1 MNNHSSPAH
10 DGSDPARSGVAAA
23 LRALPLRPVAT
34 ASAIALAAAVLAGC
48 ASFTDL
54 GPRAEPKSIDA
65 YQSGQLLAATAP
77 QAAWPTDAWWKV
89 YGDDQ
94 LSALMD
100 DALKG
105 SPSMAAAKARLLKAE
120 GTAQQ
125 QGAALY
131 PEISANA
138 SLDHMKQSYNNG
150 MPAEYVPKDYNNETR
165 ATLDFSYE
173 IDFWGKNRAALAAAT
188 SELEA
193 ARADAAQARI
203 TLATSIASAYAE
215 LEHLYAQRDTNE
227 AALKVRVDS
236 LDLFNQRFANGLETR
251 GSVKQMEAR
260 RAMAEADLKATDE
273 SIALQRNKLAAL
285 AGAGPDRGL
294 LLVRPKIDLS
304 KPFALPAELPVNLL
318 GRRPDIVAA
327 RLRAEAAGKQI
338 KVARAAFYPNVNL
351 KAYFGFQSLGIDLLT
366 SRGSDIGS
374 IGPAISLPIFNGGRL
389 RGQFRS
395 ASASYDEAV
404 ANYDQAVT
412 QALQDVA
419 DVGVSEKA
427 LSGRLE
433 KVQAAAD
440 AAEEAYRIVSNRY
453 NGGLANYLDVLNAQD
468 TLITNLRQL
477 SDLRSRMF
485 SLDVALVRALG
496 GGYSDQQGGTGKDN
510 GGGNIGSATQTDTQA
525 KG

>member
-1 MNNHSSPAH
+1 MNNHSTSAHGGPA
-10 DGSDPARSGVAAA
+10 GGNPAAARPARRALTLSAIAAAAA
-23 LRALPLRPVAT
+23 L
-34 ASAIALAAAVLAGC
+34 LAGC

-54 GPRAEPKSIDA
+54 GPRAEPKSIDS
-65 YQSGQLLAATAP
+65 YQSSQMLAATAP
-77 QAAWPTDAWWKV
+77 QAAWPADAWWHV

-94 LSALMD
+94 LNALID

-105 SPSMAAAKARLLKAE
+105 APSMAVAKARLLRAE
-120 GTAQQ
+120 GSAQQ

-150 MPAEYVPKDYNNETR
+150 IPADFVPKDYNNETR

-203 TLATSIASAYAE
+203 TLSTSIASAYAE

-273 SIALQRNKLAAL
+273 SIGLQRNKLAAL

-294 LLVRPKIDLS
+294 LLVRPKIDMS
-304 KPFALPAELPVNLL
+304 RPFALPDQVPVNLL

-351 KAYFGFQSLGIDLLT
+351 KAYFGFQSLGIDMLT

-496 GGYSDQQGGTGKDN
+496 GGYLESTHQAD
-510 GGGNIGSATQTDTQA
+510 QTDTQA

>member
-1 MNNHSSPAH
+1 MNITDTPALRAATP
-10 DGSDPARSGVAAA
+10 GFAVAAPAGRRLHRTALASAAA
-23 LRALPLRPVAT
+23 LLALT
-34 ASAIALAAAVLAGC
+34 LAGC

-54 GPRAEPKSIDA
+54 GPRAEPKAIDS
-65 YQSGQLLAATAP
+65 YQSGQMLASATP
-77 QAAWPTDAWWKV
+77 LAAWPADQWWLA
-89 YGDDQ
+89 YGDGQ
-94 LSALMD
+94 LNALIGE
-100 DALKG
+100 ALQG
-105 SPSMAAAKARLLKAE
+105 APSMAVARARLLKAE
-120 GTAQQ
+120 GAAQQ

-131 PEISANA
+131 PDVSANA
-138 SLDHMKQSYNNG
+138 SLNHVKQSYNDG
-150 MPAEYVPKDYNNETR
+150 IPPAFVPQDYNNETR

-203 TLATSIASAYAE
+203 TLGTSIASAYAE
-215 LEHLYAQRDTNE
+215 LEHLYTQRDTNE
-227 AALKVRVDS
+227 AALKVRVES
-236 LDLFNQRFANGLETR
+236 LDLFNQRYANGLETL

-260 RAMAEADLKATDE
+260 RAMAEADLRATDE

-294 LLVRPKIDLS
+294 LLVRPKVDMS
-304 KPFALPAELPVNLL
+304 KPFQLPDQIPVNLL

-351 KAYFGFQSLGIDLLT
+351 KAYFGFQSLGIDMLT

-419 DVGVSEKA
+419 DVTVSEKA

-433 KVQAAAD
+433 KVQLAAD

-468 TLITNLRQL
+468 TLITNLREL
-477 SDLRSRMF
+477 SNLRSRMF
-485 SLDVALVRALG
+485 TLDVALVRALG
-496 GGYSDQQGGTGKDN
+496 GGYSGSNDSGT
-510 GGGNIGSATQTDTQA
+510 SHTTDTQA

>member
-1 MNNHSSPAH
+1 MNKNSSLPDQRAPYPAL
-10 DGSDPARSGVAAA
+10 RSERPTLPWRRAAAISAAVLAAA
-23 LRALPLRPVAT
+23 LM
-34 ASAIALAAAVLAGC
+34 AGC

-54 GPRAEPKSIDA
+54 GARAEPKSIDH
-65 YQSGQLLAATAP
+65 YQSSQTLAATAV
-77 QAAWPTDAWWKV
+77 QAAWPSDQWWTV
-89 YGDDQ
+89 YGDAQ
-94 LSALMD
+94 LNALIAE
-100 DALKG
+100 ALQNA
-105 SPSMAAAKARLLKAE
+105 PSMAVAKARLMKAE

-131 PEISANA
+131 PQVSGNA
-138 SLDHMKQSYNNG
+138 SLDRMKQSYNNG
-150 MPAEYVPKDYNNETR
+150 VPPDFVPKGYNNETR

-193 ARADAAQARI
+193 SRADAAQARI
-203 TLATSIASAYAE
+203 TLATSIASAYAD
-215 LEHLYAQRDTNE
+215 LAQLYAQRDTNE
-227 AALKVRVDS
+227 AALKVREET
-236 LDLFNQRFANGLETR
+236 LDLFNQRFTNGLETR

-260 RAMAEADLKATDE
+260 RAIAQADLKATDE

-294 LLVRPKIDLS
+294 QLARPQIDLS
-304 KPFALPAELPVNLL
+304 KPFGLPAQLPVELL

-351 KAYFGFQSLGIDLLT
+351 SAYFGFQSLGIDMLT
-366 SRGSDIGS
+366 RSGSDIGS
-374 IGPAISLPIFNGGRL
+374 FGPAISLPIFNGGRL

-427 LSGRLE
+427 LAGRLQD
-433 KVQAAAD
+433 VQAAAD

-453 NGGLANYLDVLNAQD
+453 DGGLNTYLDVLNAQD
-468 TLITNLRQL
+468 TLISNLRQL
-477 SDLRSRMF
+477 SDLRSRLF
-485 SLDVALVRALG
+485 TLDVALVRALG
-496 GGYSDQQGGTGKDN
+496 GGYRAAADSKSQD
-510 GGGNIGSATQTDTQA
+510 SATAPHTEQQA